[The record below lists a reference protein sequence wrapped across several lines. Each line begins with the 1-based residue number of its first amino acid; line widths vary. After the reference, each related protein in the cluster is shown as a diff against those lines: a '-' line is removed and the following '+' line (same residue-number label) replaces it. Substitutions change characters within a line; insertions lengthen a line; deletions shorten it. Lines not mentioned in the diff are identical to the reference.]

1 MTVHKPPNAALAE
14 RVLMALLLGGIAV
27 GCVMVLYPFF
37 SALLWAAIL
46 VYSTWPVFAWLRSRA
61 RLGRIGAAL
70 VMVVL
75 TAVLIV
81 VPLVL
86 AAPEGGDDITQLRA
100 SLQDLLLGGLPA
112 APAWLHRVPL
122 AGPVIADYWNAWS
135 ADLSAMEA
143 FFRPYLGMIAESGLQ
158 LLYVVAKGI
167 AHFLLALFIAFFFW
181 WAGEAMAEYL
191 AAIMHRIAGGYA
203 DRLLEVTGR
212 TVRGTVY
219 GVLGTAFV
227 QGILTGF
234 GLYLAGVPRALLLG
248 AVAGFLAVLPIGAPL
263 VWIPCGLWLLSL
275 GHTGRGIF
283 LLIYGVV
290 AVSGADHLIRPY
302 FIARGAQLPFLVTML
317 GVLGGALAFGFLG
330 IFLGPVL
337 LGVGFTL
344 VAEFARDG
352 RPGPDGEVWR

>member
-1 MTVHKPPNAALAE
+1 
-14 RVLMALLLGGIAV
+14 
-27 GCVMVLYPFF
+27 VLYPFF

-46 VYSTWPVFAWLRSRA
+46 VFSTWPVFAWLRTRA

-81 VPLVL
+81 LPIAW
-86 AAPEGGDDITQLRA
+86 AAPASGDDINQLRLA
-100 SLQDLLLGGLPA
+100 LQDFLAGGLPV
-112 APAWLHRVPL
+112 APAWLDQVPL
-122 AGPVIADYWNAWS
+122 AGPVVTEYWNSWS
-135 ADLSAMEA
+135 ADVSAMES
-143 FFRPYLGMIAESGLQ
+143 FFRPYLGMLAENGLQ
-158 LLYVVAKGI
+158 LLYIVAKGI

-181 WAGEAMAEYL
+181 WAGESMAVHL
-191 AAIMHRIAGGYA
+191 SAIMHRIAGSYA
-203 DRLLEVTGR
+203 DRLLDVTGR

-219 GVLGTAFV
+219 GVLGTAIV

-234 GLYLAGVPRALLLG
+234 GLFLADVPRPLLLG

-263 VWIPCGLWLLSL
+263 VWIPAGLWLLSS

-283 LLIYGVV
+283 LLVYGVA

-317 GVLGGALAFGFLG
+317 GLLGGVLAFGFLG

-344 VAEFARDG
+344 VAEFAN
-352 RPGPDGEVWR
+352 DGEPDVQLWK